1 MKNKRML
8 SFFRILLALSF
19 IISFLCIAKTYAKY
33 QEDIGTN
40 YEIGIKRWMI
50 KVNEYYINN
59 RETITEVMSPTF
71 VANEYIKDGVI
82 VPGSEGYF
90 DINMDFSEVDVKFNF
105 ELDIGQ
111 ADMLDFKIYG
121 YKMANTEEG
130 LETATL
136 VEFTASDIVDGGI
149 EIEDET
155 GSSEG
160 SDSGSGTESGDEGTE
175 SGDSGAEGEGAEGDS
190 GEEEVTLP
198 EGETDAKR
206 IRKTIDPNTESIKKR
221 FIRLYFQWYDG
232 EGESSDNATD
242 TTFTT
247 KKNKITYKAIMRFDQ
262 YV

>member
-1 MKNKRML
+1 MKNKRRL
-8 SFFRILLALSF
+8 NFFRILLTLSF
-19 IISFLCIAKTYAKY
+19 IISFLCIATTYAKY

-160 SDSGSGTESGDEGTE
+160 SDSGTESGGSGAGGEGTE
-175 SGDSGAEGEGAEGDS
+175 GALRA
-190 GEEEVTLP
+190 
-198 EGETDAKR
+198 
-206 IRKTIDPNTESIKKR
+206 
-221 FIRLYFQWYDG
+221 RLDG
-232 EGESSDNATD
+232 
-242 TTFTT
+242 
-247 KKNKITYKAIMRFDQ
+247 R
-262 YV
+262 